1 MRPRP
6 LNGSQFFETSS
17 LDPRRIIECAIVS
30 QNSSFLLFPLELIKR
45 WFVRIESSRDGN
57 VTLVNASTPCSI
69 LRIVYDFPR
78 LQYHAEKLTFL
89 RLNNTGL
96 NQMINSDSKK
106 KKNTISTPCLSKPY
120 IYIYIYIFR
129 LYMLLRS
136 HKRDSSVHSVING
149 GNALAP
155 WLQIAA
161 YIARRSL
168 RPTSIHR
175 HVNKHAGA
183 PKRKLV

>member
-57 VTLVNASTPCSI
+57 ITLVNASTPCSI

-106 KKNTISTPCLSKPY
+106 KKNTLSRFFAY
-120 IYIYIYIFR
+120 LNHIYIYTYFAYTCCYVR
-129 LYMLLRS
+129 
-136 HKRDSSVHSVING
+136 INEIPACT
-149 GNALAP
+149 AL
-155 WLQIAA
+155 
-161 YIARRSL
+161 
-168 RPTSIHR
+168 
-175 HVNKHAGA
+175 
-183 PKRKLV
+183 

>member
-17 LDPRRIIECAIVS
+17 LDPRRIIEYAIVS
-30 QNSSFLLFPLELIKR
+30 QNSSFLPFPLELIKR

-89 RLNNTGL
+89 T
-96 NQMINSDSKK
+96 
-106 KKNTISTPCLSKPY
+106 T
-120 IYIYIYIFR
+120 
-129 LYMLLRS
+129 
-136 HKRDSSVHSVING
+136 
-149 GNALAP
+149 LA
-155 WLQIAA
+155 
-161 YIARRSL
+161 
-168 RPTSIHR
+168 
-175 HVNKHAGA
+175 
-183 PKRKLV
+183 